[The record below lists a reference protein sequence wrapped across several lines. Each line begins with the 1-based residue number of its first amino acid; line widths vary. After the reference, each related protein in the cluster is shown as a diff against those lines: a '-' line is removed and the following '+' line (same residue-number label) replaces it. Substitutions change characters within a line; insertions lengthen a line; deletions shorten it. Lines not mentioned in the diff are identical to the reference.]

1 MLKVVGTTCHLLSH
15 VPMPTL
21 RTCDRRLS
29 TLSYYRSFFFFP
41 VSMIKIGKIKVVD
54 LVQSTA
60 NNTSQVKNRAS
71 LAPDMPALRFSTQLS
86 TPILFKST
94 WRHVNQAELC
104 PIVNF

>member
-1 MLKVVGTTCHLLSH
+1 MPFTFTRAYADLAH
-15 VPMPTL
+15 VRPTPL
-21 RTCDRRLS
+21 D
-29 TLSYYRSFFFFP
+29 TLILPFIFFFP